1 MLNEAQETQQ
11 TGPADQEGNC
21 GIDARL
27 VGAALAL
34 PIVVAVGI
42 NAIVIANFL
51 VNHAQA
57 ILTWTGVALI
67 VIGGL
72 CFMPFLSDLLD
83 QLDRTGP
90 YRVKQVAYDDDLL
103 SASSI
108 ILTISGGIVLILR
121 GNIWDAAGAAI
132 TTAGTL
138 AIITGLYVIWLDGPH
153 GQDSRIASIIK
164 KGQLSV
170 ISGAVLASIGIVILC
185 RTQLG

>member
-11 TGPADQEGNC
+11 AGPADQEGNC

-42 NAIVIANFL
+42 NGIVIANFL
-51 VNHAQA
+51 VDHAQA

-72 CFMPFLSDLLD
+72 CFMPLLSDLLD
-83 QLDRTGP
+83 QLDRTRP
-90 YRVKQVAYDDDLL
+90 YRVKQVAYNDDLL

-138 AIITGLYVIWLDGPH
+138 AIITGLYVVWLDGPH
-153 GQDSRIASIIK
+153 GQDSRIAPIIK